1 MATQVKEP
9 AGKAATSRDHGWFG
23 TETVK
28 TRFGA
33 FEFKNSFPAGPAA
46 SQLRN
51 SLVFIRA
58 VEAYLVHMPPV
69 SWLHVWRGM
78 IEAGAA
84 KPNQVVIWE
93 SLMDSASLV
102 LTGNTETIYGL
113 ASLDLK
119 RDGPV
124 VIEVPPSML
133 GAVSDLWQN
142 SIADIGTTGVDKG
155 QGGKLLVVPPQH
167 NADIPGGYTVVKSP
181 TYCATLGVRGFQ
193 VDGETSPAV
202 DLVKRTKIYPLSKA
216 ADPPPTAFVDASH
229 QPVDTLFSDDSRFFE
244 DLAWIVDREPDDRF
258 SDQERFQLAAIGIE
272 RGKPFQPDAERKKLL
287 DEAAQFAEGIARTN
301 SFASQDDAR
310 LVYADRKWEWAFVGG
325 SAKFDSEGYT
335 NTDRRAGFAYI
346 AIGMSPAMVEK
357 HVGSGSQYLFTPRD
371 ASGAFLD
378 GGKTYRLHLP
388 ADIPVK
394 NFWSVVAYDA
404 DSRSLLRNDQPFPS
418 VSTYTGPKSNDDD
431 SIDVFFGPSAPK
443 GREKN
448 WIQTK
453 PGTGW
458 FVLFRF
464 YGPLEPFFDQTWKP
478 DDIVPG

>member
-1 MATQVKEP
+1 MATQVRGAP
-9 AGKAATSRDHGWFG
+9 AKPTKGHGWFG
-23 TETVK
+23 TETVR

-33 FEFKNSFPAGPAA
+33 FEFQNSFPAGPAA

-69 SWLHVWRGM
+69 SWLHVWRSV
-78 IEAGAA
+78 IEAGAG
-84 KPNQVVIWE
+84 KPNQLVIWE

-124 VIEVPPSML
+124 VVEVPPSML
-133 GAVSDLWQN
+133 GVINDLWQN
-142 SIADIGTTGVDKG
+142 SLADIGTTGVDKG
-155 QGGKLLVVPPQH
+155 KGGKFLVLPPDSKDD
-167 NADIPGGYTVVKSP
+167 APGEYIVVKSP
-181 TYCATLGVRGFQ
+181 TYCASLGVRGFQ
-193 VDGETSPAV
+193 VDGKTAPAV
-202 DLVKRTKIYPLSKA
+202 DLIKTTRIYPLSKA
-216 ADPPPTAFVDASH
+216 DAAPPTAFVDASQ
-229 QPVDTLFSDDSRFFE
+229 QPVDTLFSDDARFFD
-244 DLAWIVDREPDDRF
+244 DLAWIVEREPADRF
-258 SDQERFQLAAIGIE
+258 SDGDRFQLAAIGIE
-272 RGKPFQPDAERKKLL
+272 RGKPFQPDAERRKLL
-287 DEAAQFAEGIARTN
+287 DEAAQFAEAIARTN

-310 LVYADRKWEWAFVGG
+310 LVYPDRRWEWAFVGG
-325 SAKFDSEGYT
+325 SAKFDSQGFT
-335 NTDRRAGFAYI
+335 NTDRRASFAYI

-357 HVGSGSQYLFTPRD
+357 HVGAGSQYLFTPRD
-371 ASGAFLD
+371 VSGEFFD
-378 GGKTYRLHLP
+378 GGKNYRLHLP
-388 ADIPVK
+388 ADVPVK

-431 SIDVFFGPSAPK
+431 SIDVFFGPTAPPGK
-443 GREKN
+443 EKN
-448 WIQTK
+448 WIQTR
-453 PGTGW
+453 PGKGW

-478 DDIVPG
+478 DDVVPT